1 MTSTPQF
8 TQYNPRFHVGL
19 LAERVVDV
27 SSTDFPGHYPDEDLS
42 WDLAKFKK
50 VCRIRSPC

>member
-1 MTSTPQF
+1 MAPTPQF

-19 LAERVVDV
+19 SEERVTDV
-27 SSTDFPGHYPDEDLS
+27 SSAEFPGHYPDEDLS

-50 VCRIRSPC
+50 VCQICSWC